1 MIGTPQ
7 QFEQLLGKVLR
18 VGVLASSVC
27 LAIGLLLSF
36 LPSPLP
42 IATSL
47 LQLGI
52 VVLLCTPVARVVVSV
67 VEYVGQR
74 DWLFATLTLIV
85 LAELVASGVAALL
98 FNRKL

>member
-1 MIGTPQ
+1 MSTPQ
-7 QFEQLLGKVLR
+7 QFEQLIGKVLR
-18 VGVLASSVC
+18 VGVLVSSAC
-27 LAIGLLLSF
+27 LAVGLVLSF
-36 LPSPLP
+36 LSSPPS
-42 IATSL
+42 IATPL

-67 VEYVGQR
+67 LEYIGKR

-85 LAELVASGVAALL
+85 LAELVASGVAALI